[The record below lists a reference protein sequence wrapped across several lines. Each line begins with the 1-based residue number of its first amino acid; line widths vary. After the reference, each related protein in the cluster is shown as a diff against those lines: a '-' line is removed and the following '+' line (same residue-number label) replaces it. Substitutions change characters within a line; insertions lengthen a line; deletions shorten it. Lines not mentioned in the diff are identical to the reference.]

1 MMDLNI
7 IITSFRT
14 SLIYTVK
21 VASVVLPTIFFM
33 NYLINSGVMERILR
47 RVLPFIEHLNINPI
61 SLSSLLTCLFSP
73 TVGYSILAEGLR
85 SGEIE
90 EEEVIAT
97 SLANSFPSIL
107 SHTITFFLPVVIP
120 ILGLTGVLFLL
131 IRLGVALVKTIL
143 GLLYL
148 LRISKGM
155 GNTKRD
161 LEIEKRR
168 KKDIK
173 TSLYST
179 LKFSKKLVPVMFI
192 TMFFLVLLS
201 KLGVF
206 QHLNSLIMPITERFH
221 LNPNVGLLALTEVIN
236 VYGAVVMAGEFL
248 RENILSP
255 KEVLIGLTVG
265 NVITFSSRY
274 VKHSLPLH
282 ISLFGPKLGTKIVM
296 INGVITL
303 LLDVF
308 IIGFLI
314 II

>member
-1 MMDLNI
+1 MIDTLVV
-7 IITSFRT
+7 SFET

-21 VASVVLPTIFFM
+21 VLSIVLPTIFVM
-33 NYLINSGVMERILR
+33 DYLINSGIMESILKK
-47 RVLPFIEHLNINPI
+47 VLPFIKHLNINPI
-61 SLSSLLTCLFSP
+61 SLSSILACLFSP

-85 SGEIE
+85 SNKID

-120 ILGLTGVLFLL
+120 ILGLTGVIFLL
-131 IRLGVALVKTIL
+131 IRLGVALVKTLL
-143 GLLYL
+143 GLFYL
-148 LRISKGM
+148 NRLSKGWE
-155 GNTKRD
+155 NTKGFK
-161 LEIEKRR
+161 IEGYK

-179 LKFSKKLVPVMFI
+179 LKFSKKLIPVMFI
-192 TMFFLVLLS
+192 TMFFVVLLS

-206 QHLNSLIMPITERFH
+206 QYLNSLIMPITERFH

-248 RENILSP
+248 REGILSP
-255 KEVLIGLTVG
+255 KEVLIGLIIG

-274 VKHSLPLH
+274 IKHSLPLH

-296 INGVITL
+296 INGIITL
-303 LLDVF
+303 ILDIFV
-308 IIGFLI
+308 IGLILI
-314 II
+314 I

>member
-1 MMDLNI
+1 MYDVLI
-7 IITSFRT
+7 ISFKT

-21 VASVVLPTIFFM
+21 ILSIVLPTLFVM
-33 NYLINSGVMERILR
+33 DYLINSAIMEKILR
-47 RVLPFIEHLNINPI
+47 KMLPFIKHWNINPI
-61 SLSSLLTCLFSP
+61 SLSSIFACFFSP

-85 SGEIE
+85 SNKID

-97 SLANSFPSIL
+97 SLANSFSSIL
-107 SHTITFFLPVVIP
+107 SHTFTFFLPVVIP
-120 ILGLTGVLFLL
+120 ILGLTGILFLL
-131 IRLGVALVKTIL
+131 TRLGVAFVKTVL

-148 LRISKGM
+148 NKLSKNRKEEM
-155 GNTKRD
+155 
-161 LEIEKRR
+161 LEIKNHK

-173 TSLYST
+173 ASLYST

-192 TMFFLVLLS
+192 TMFFVVLLS
-201 KLGVF
+201 NLGVF
-206 QHLNSLIMPITERFH
+206 QYFNNLIIPITEKFH

-248 RENILSP
+248 RENVLNP
-255 KEVLIGLTVG
+255 KEVLIGLIIG

-282 ISLFGPKLGTKIVM
+282 ISLFGPKLGTKIVI

-303 LLDVF
+303 LLDIFV
-308 IIGFLI
+308 IGFLI
-314 II
+314 LI